1 MDVYF
6 GIVIIHVLVGFLVVY
21 FAAKAY
27 KKTKYMPMLFLTLG
41 FFLIVLG
48 ILFLD
53 ILFMLTDES
62 SLQIIKLL
70 DKKQLSAQMIS
81 STLNIPLSSTYRK
94 IKKLE
99 QLKIIK
105 VVRTLDGL
113 DQSFYTLWMKEIKI
127 SYRDHKFSIN
137 IRLLSSDEKIVRLW
151 QKFKS

>member
-1 MDVYF
+1 LNNGPTEKDSPTE
-6 GIVIIHVLVGFLVVY
+6 
-21 FAAKAY
+21 K
-27 KKTKYMPMLFLTLG
+27 
-41 FFLIVLG
+41 
-48 ILFLD
+48 D
-53 ILFMLTDES
+53 ILFILTDES

-70 DKKQLSAQMIS
+70 DKKQFSAQMIS

-105 VVRTLDGL
+105 VTKVVRTLDGL

-127 SYRDHKFSIN
+127 SYKDHKFSIN